1 MGALQQFTNSQLKK
15 KNMSCSPWLLV
26 FVCFFF
32 RAVVNPSPQPS
43 PSHCSEYTRSLSARN
58 RFTSLPSLK
67 LKHQSLSRNIH
78 TPIVPKHEVEKQHV
92 IPAKAKGLDG
102 DFSWL
107 HWQQCALST
116 SPTKVFSY
124 SFAVSRGCWC
134 FVPAPKKSQLFTSW
148 SNLCACGF
156 SHFGSVWHGNLVE
169 RYLNCPFRFLQ
180 LRQWSAFEGST
191 HPLSVN
197 LSILHG
203 LLCIG
208 DSTRFL
214 EALFAGCSNHR
225 PQCFVPSGLFTWMQ
239 PCDKGFEVGRRDDNL
254 FTKNKQKK
262 SHWNVARQKDWSVTI
277 SLCSLLGPYLFT
289 PNPRPFSSCL
299 CTSKVPVTS
308 RDRAFHAVTWR
319 SGNLSPPSSDWFNWG
334 MIHDFLHHEKH
345 TVLIWKILWILWFL
359 YKSLV
364 VQTKFAIIFVQT
376 TTRIDDLHSWP
387 QGTSHGRKI
396 HEAKLWVVCSLDLQF
411 LPGLLSLFFTL
422 STQRIYGKHL
432 RNGKG
437 FISTY
442 LYIVYVSFL

>member
-1 MGALQQFTNSQLKK
+1 MFCSRTQEVTTFHKLEQPLCMWIFAFWQCLTWKSCWKIPELPLQIPS
-15 KNMSCSPWLLV
+15 V
-26 FVCFFF
+26 E
-32 RAVVNPSPQPS
+32 AVISFWRVS
-43 PSHCSEYTRSLSARN
+43 
-58 RFTSLPSLK
+58 
-67 LKHQSLSRNIH
+67 
-78 TPIVPKHEVEKQHV
+78 TPIVCQSIYFTWPT
-92 IPAKAKGLDG
+92 
-102 DFSWL
+102 L
-107 HWQQCALST
+107 HWGLHKVLRGTFCRLFQ
-116 SPTKVFSY
+116 SPASVL
-124 SFAVSRGCWC
+124 C
-134 FVPAPKKSQLFTSW
+134 SQ
-148 SNLCACGF
+148 
-156 SHFGSVWHGNLVE
+156 
-169 RYLNCPFRFLQ
+169 R
-180 LRQWSAFEGST
+180 
-191 HPLSVN
+191 
-197 LSILHG
+197 
-203 LLCIG
+203 
-208 DSTRFL
+208 
-214 EALFAGCSNHR
+214 
-225 PQCFVPSGLFTWMQ
+225 FTWMQ

-254 FTKNKQKK
+254 YTKNKQKK

-359 YKSLV
+359 YKSLI

-422 STQRIYGKHL
+422 STQRIYDKHL